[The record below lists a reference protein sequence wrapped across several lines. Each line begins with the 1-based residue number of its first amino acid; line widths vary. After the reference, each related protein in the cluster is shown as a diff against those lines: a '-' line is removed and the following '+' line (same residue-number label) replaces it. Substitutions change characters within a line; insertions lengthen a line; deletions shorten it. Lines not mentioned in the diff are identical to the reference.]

1 MDPLDTVRFI
11 NHGCVCFEHEDVVV
25 YVDPFGV
32 PDDAPDADLIV
43 ITHSHY
49 DHYSPEDIKK
59 VRKDDTCYAT
69 TAEVAHLLEKDFGVR
84 DDYISVLSYE
94 SPRLCF
100 ECGAALHP
108 VPAENKN
115 HPVNFGFGIVVEFA
129 GFKYYL
135 SGDTDVLAGNVRCD
149 VLFVVC
155 DGIWNMPE
163 YETRVPAQVHA
174 MDVCPGLVVPYHY
187 GNMGDTRANGA
198 KLCAAL
204 EAAHIPCREWRR
216 GLF

>member
-11 NHGCVCFEHEDVVV
+11 HHGCVCFEHEDTVV

-32 PDDAPDADLIV
+32 PDDAPEADLIV

-49 DHYSPEDIKK
+49 DHYSAEDIKK
-59 VRKDDTCYAT
+59 VRRDDTCYAT
-69 TAEVAHLLEKDFGVR
+69 TAEVARLLEKDFGVN

-94 SPRLCF
+94 SPRICL
-100 ECGAALHP
+100 ECGAALQA

-115 HPVNFGFGIVVEFA
+115 HPINFGFGIVVEFA
-129 GFKYYL
+129 GFRYYL
-135 SGDTDVLAGNVRCD
+135 SGDTDVLADNVRCD

-155 DGIWNMPE
+155 DGMWNMPE
-163 YETRVPAQVHA
+163 YETRVPAQVRA

-187 GNMGDTRANGA
+187 GGLGDTKENGA

-204 EAAHIPCREWRR
+204 EAAHIPCREWRK
-216 GLF
+216 GMF

>member
-11 NHGCVCFEHEDVVV
+11 HHGCVCFEHENTVV

-32 PDDAPDADLIV
+32 PDDAPEADLIV
-43 ITHSHY
+43 ITHSHF
-49 DHYSPEDIKK
+49 DHYSAQDIKK

-69 TAEVAHLLEKDFGVR
+69 TAEVARLLEKDFGVN

-94 SPRLCF
+94 SPRICF
-100 ECGAALHP
+100 ECGAALQA

-115 HPVNFGFGIVVEFA
+115 HPINFGFGIVVEFA
-129 GFKYYL
+129 GFRYYI
-135 SGDTDVLAGNVRCD
+135 SGDTDVLADNVRCD

-155 DGIWNMPE
+155 DGIWNMPG
-163 YETRVPAQVHA
+163 YETRVPAQVRA
-174 MDVCPGLVVPYHY
+174 MDVCPGLVVPFHY
-187 GNMGDTRANGA
+187 GNLGDTKENGA

-204 EAAHIPCREWRR
+204 EAAHIPCREWRK
-216 GLF
+216 GMF